1 MANFIRFEVEVDA
14 ESGLSDSDDEIDEND
29 NNFIVSDDNVTVEE
43 YSSRSFCRQFMN
55 VENDLDSV
63 LSEAHQEALR
73 KLRNLM
79 R

>member
-14 ESGLSDSDDEIDEND
+14 ESGLSDSDDEIDENA

-43 YSSRSFCRQFMN
+43 SSGRSFCRQFMN

>member
-14 ESGLSDSDDEIDEND
+14 ESGLSDSDDEIDENA

>member
-1 MANFIRFEVEVDA
+1 MADFIRFELEVDA
-14 ESGLSDSDDEIDEND
+14 ESGLSDSDDEIDENA

-43 YSSRSFCRQFMN
+43 SSSRNFCRQFMN